1 MLAARGE
8 MNGIVLVTGGT
19 GSFGSAMVAHLL
31 ESGHDEIRV
40 FSRDEVKQEEMRLR
54 FKNPRLR
61 FYIGDVRDPD
71 SLAGAMRGTDYVFH
85 AAALKQV
92 PSCEFF
98 PLQAVMTNVLGS
110 THVIQRALAEG
121 VKAVIAL
128 STDKAVLPINAM
140 GMTKALMEK
149 TAQALSRTLSQ
160 SDTRLCCVRYGNVMY
175 SRGSVIPR
183 FVRQILDGVPL
194 TVTEPSMTRFMLPL
208 SHALSLVDF
217 ALEHGRQGDV
227 FIRKAPAATI
237 GDIASALKIL
247 FRAENPTEIIGIRH
261 GEKVYETLAT
271 KEELR
276 RSEDMGDYFRISL
289 DDRDLNYDKY
299 FVLGDPG
306 ELRIDDYTSHNTTRL
321 DVADMESLLLTLP
334 EIRAELQAA
343 GLNVPE
349 QAGARAT

>member
-1 MLAARGE
+1 

-31 ESGHDEIRV
+31 EAGHDEIRV
-40 FSRDEVKQEEMRLR
+40 FSRDEVKQEQMRER
-54 FKNPRLR
+54 FRNPRLR

-71 SLAGAMRGTDYVFH
+71 SLTDAMRGADYVFH

-110 THVIQRALAEG
+110 MHVIQRAVAEG

-128 STDKAVLPINAM
+128 STDKAVLPLNAM

-175 SRGSVIPR
+175 SRGSVIPL
-183 FVRQILDGVPL
+183 FVRQIREGAPL
-194 TVTEPSMTRFMLPL
+194 TVTEPRMTRFMLPL
-208 SHALSLVDF
+208 PDSLSLVDF

-227 FIRKAPAATI
+227 FIRKSPAATI
-237 GDIASALKIL
+237 GDTATALKNL
-247 FRAENPTEIIGIRH
+247 FKAENPIKIIGIRH
-261 GEKVYETLAT
+261 GEKIFETLAT

-276 RSEDMGDYFRISL
+276 RSEDMGDYFRIAL
-289 DDRDLNYDKY
+289 DDRDLNYDIY
-299 FVLGDPG
+299 FVEGDPEEFG
-306 ELRIDDYTSHNTTRL
+306 TEDYTSHNTTRL
-321 DVADMESLLLTLP
+321 DVTEMETLLVTIP
-334 EIRAELQAA
+334 EIHAELQSL
-343 GLNVPE
+343 GLELPE
-349 QAGARAT
+349 QAPARARPR